1 VRITAQLIDALTGH
15 HLWAARYDRHL
26 KEIFTLQDEITKKII
41 TAMQVKLT
49 EGEQARAVAKGTINL
64 EAYLKC
70 LQAYEY
76 FNRLNPESNALAK
89 QLAEEAI
96 ALDPEYAWPY
106 HVLARSYLLDVWLG
120 TSKSPKQS
128 IGKAMG
134 LLQKALALDDT
145 FAEAHGTL
153 GFLYSMTRQHDKG
166 VAEAEKA
173 VALNPN
179 SAESHY
185 RLGKTLS
192 FASRWE
198 ESIPEYK
205 KAIRLD
211 PIPPQTHLWSLGL
224 SYAFTGQYE
233 EAIEWCEK
241 AVRQEPDDILAR
253 IVMTAVYSWS
263 GRNEEARAAAA
274 EVLRLNPKFSV
285 KYLAKRQPFKSKGD
299 LEQYTAA
306 LRKAGLPD

>member
-1 VRITAQLIDALTGH
+1 
-15 HLWAARYDRHL
+15 
-26 KEIFTLQDEITKKII
+26 
-41 TAMQVKLT
+41 
-49 EGEQARAVAKGTINL
+49 
-64 EAYLKC
+64 
-70 LQAYEY
+70 
-76 FNRLNPESNALAK
+76 LA
-89 QLAEEAI
+89 
-96 ALDPEYAWPY
+96 
-106 HVLARSYLLDVWLG
+106 DVWLG

-128 IGKAMG
+128 LGKAME

-192 FASRWE
+192 FASRWQ

-253 IVMTAVYSWS
+253 TTMTAVYSWS
-263 GRNEEARAAAA
+263 GREQEARAEAA
-274 EVLRLNPKFSV
+274 EVLRINPKFSLER
-285 KYLAKRQPFKSKGD
+285 LAKRCTYKGKGD
-299 LEQYTAA
+299 CERYFGA
-306 LRKAGLPD
+306 LRKAGLK